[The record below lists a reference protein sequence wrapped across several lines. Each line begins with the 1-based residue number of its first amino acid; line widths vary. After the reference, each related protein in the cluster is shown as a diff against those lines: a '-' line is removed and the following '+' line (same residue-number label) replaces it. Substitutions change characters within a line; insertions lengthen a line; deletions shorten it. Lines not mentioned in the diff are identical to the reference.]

1 MKNKHSKII
10 DKVISSLDWDAIFE
24 VNKCFKHGVGE
35 GTSAIPGVKRKP
47 FSDGITKNDIKN
59 ELKGLLKYVV
69 ENDYAELIYGYWMIF
84 WNNAEWAEED
94 IRKIREEMDDDDDE
108 GLDLGEISIDNSLEV
123 IYSPQRT
130 FIVEARKS
138 DGTTEVEDKDVVN
151 LESMLKKALES
162 EQYELASK
170 IRDVI
175 KLQKNQADSDTYPDE
190 VH

>member
-1 MKNKHSKII
+1 MKNKNSKII
-10 DKVISSLDWDAIFE
+10 EKVISSLDWDAIFE

-47 FSDGITKNDIKN
+47 FVDGITKNDIKN
-59 ELKGLLKYVV
+59 ELKCLLKYVI
-69 ENDYAELIYGYWMIF
+69 ENDYSELIYGYWMIF
-84 WNNAEWAEED
+84 WNNSEWAEAD
-94 IRKIREEMDDDDDE
+94 LKKIQEEMDDEDDPIDI
-108 GLDLGEISIDNSLEV
+108 GEISIDNSLEV

-130 FIVEARKS
+130 FIIEARKA
-138 DGTTEVEDKDVVN
+138 DGSSENDDKDVAS

-175 KLQKNQADSDTYPDE
+175 KIQKNQTDSDTYSDE

>member
-10 DKVISSLDWDAIFE
+10 DKVIASLDWDSILE

-35 GTSAIPGVKRKP
+35 GTSAIPGVKRKT
-47 FSDGITKNDIKN
+47 FSDGITKNDIKS
-59 ELKGLLKYVV
+59 ELRGLLKYVV

-94 IRKIREEMDDDDDE
+94 LKKIKEEMGDDE
-108 GLDLGEISIDNSLEV
+108 DAVDLSEISIDNSLEV

-130 FIVEARKS
+130 FIIEARKS
-138 DGTTEVEDKDVVN
+138 DGSSDIEDRDVAN

-175 KLQKNQADSDTYPDE
+175 KLQKNQTDSDTYSDE

>member
-35 GTSAIPGVKRKP
+35 GISAIPGVKRKT
-47 FSDGITKNDIKN
+47 FTDGITKNDIKN
-59 ELKGLLKYVV
+59 ELRSLLKYVI

-84 WNNAEWAEED
+84 WNNSDWVEAELK
-94 IRKIREEMDDDDDE
+94 KIKEEMDDEDDM
-108 GLDLGEISIDNSLEV
+108 DLSEISIDNSLEV

-130 FIVEARKS
+130 FIMEPRKADVTVE
-138 DGTTEVEDKDVVN
+138 GEDKDVAN

-175 KLQKNQADSDTYPDE
+175 KIQKSQTDSDTYSDE